1 MMTTTLFDF
10 HPVTTSRLGSV
21 DLENPAFGSVFS
33 DHQFRMDFADGQ
45 WSGGVIEPY
54 GDMSLSPAAM
64 ALHYGQAI
72 FEGMKAFRQPDG
84 GVALFRPADNIAR
97 FNKSA
102 ERLCMPT
109 IDEGRFL
116 SALTELVKAD
126 RGWVPHGEG
135 SSLYIRPFMFASEA
149 HVGVRPSES
158 YRFIIFTCPVGT
170 YYKGNVKV
178 KVETFFTR
186 AAPGGTGYAKAAG
199 NYAASLKPTALARE
213 QGFDQILWTDA
224 VEHKYIEESGTMN
237 VMFVL
242 DGKLV
247 SPSLGDTVLSG
258 VTRDSVLKI
267 AASQGMEI
275 EERKVPVAELK
286 AAAES
291 GALTEAFGV
300 GTAATMTAIEAIG
313 FPAETVPLGDPNG
326 WEVMPK
332 LAKTLDDLRR
342 GKGEDPFG
350 WRVVI

>member
-1 MMTTTLFDF
+1 MTTDF
-10 HPVTTSRLGSV
+10 KITTVTNSKIDRVNLE
-21 DLENPAFGSVFS
+21 DLPFGSVFS
-33 DHQFRMDFADGQ
+33 DHQFRMDFRDGAWQ
-45 WSGGVIEPY
+45 QGEIGPY

-84 GVALFRPADNIAR
+84 SVALFRPMENIRR

-102 ERLCMPT
+102 ERMSMALL
-109 IDEGRFL
+109 DEGLFL
-116 SALTELVKAD
+116 NALTELVKLD
-126 RGWVPHGEG
+126 RQWVPGGEEG
-135 SSLYIRPFMFASEA
+135 SLYIRPFMFASEA
-149 HVGVRPSES
+149 HVGVRPSDE
-158 YRFIIFTCPVGT
+158 YRFIIFTCPVGP
-170 YYKGNVKV
+170 YYKGNVRV

-199 NYAASLKPTALARE
+199 NYAASLQPTAMARSE
-213 QGFDQILWTDA
+213 GYDQILWTDA

-237 VMFVL
+237 VVFVMN
-242 DGKLV
+242 GKLV

-258 VTRDSVLKI
+258 VTRDSVLRL
-267 AASQGMEI
+267 AAYKGYEI
-275 EERKVPVAELK
+275 DERKVAVAELK

-300 GTAATMTAIEAIG
+300 GTAATMTPIEAIG
-313 FPAETVPLGDPNG
+313 FPGVDVELPPVDTWKL
-326 WEVMPK
+326 MPD
-332 LAKTLDDLRR
+332 LAKSLDDLRR

>member
-1 MMTTTLFDF
+1 MTTDF
-10 HPVTTSRLGSV
+10 KITPVTNSKNDRVNLE
-21 DLENPAFGSVFS
+21 DLPFGSVFS
-33 DHQFRMDFADGQ
+33 DHQFRMDFRDGAWQ
-45 WSGGVIEPY
+45 QGEIGPY

-84 GVALFRPADNIAR
+84 SVALFRPMENIRR

-102 ERLCMPT
+102 ERMSMALL
-109 IDEGRFL
+109 DEGLFL
-116 SALTELVKAD
+116 NALTELVKLD
-126 RGWVPHGEG
+126 RQWVPGGEEG
-135 SSLYIRPFMFASEA
+135 SLYIRPFMFASEA
-149 HVGVRPSES
+149 HVGVRPSDE
-158 YRFIIFTCPVGT
+158 YRFIIFTCPVGP
-170 YYKGNVKV
+170 YYKGNVRV

-199 NYAASLKPTALARE
+199 NYAASLQPTAMARSE
-213 QGFDQILWTDA
+213 GYDQILWTDA

-237 VMFVL
+237 VVFVMN
-242 DGKLV
+242 GKLV

-258 VTRDSVLKI
+258 VTRDSVLRL
-267 AASQGMEI
+267 AAYKGYEI
-275 EERKVPVAELK
+275 EERKVAVAELK

-300 GTAATMTAIEAIG
+300 GTAATMTPIEAIG
-313 FPAETVPLGDPNG
+313 FPGVDVELPPVDTWKL
-326 WEVMPK
+326 MPD
-332 LAKTLDDLRR
+332 LAKSLDDLRR

>member
-1 MMTTTLFDF
+1 MLMTTDF
-10 HPVTTSRLGSV
+10 KYNTATESRIDKINLE
-21 DLENPAFGSVFS
+21 DLPFGSVFS
-33 DHQFRMDFADGQ
+33 DHQFRMDYRNGSWQQGEFA
-45 WSGGVIEPY
+45 PY

-84 GVALFRPADNIAR
+84 SVALFRPMENIRR

-102 ERLCMPT
+102 ERMSMALL
-109 IDEGRFL
+109 DEGLFL
-116 SALTELVKAD
+116 NALTELVKLD
-126 RGWVPHGEG
+126 QNWVPDGEG
-135 SSLYIRPFMFASEA
+135 GSLYLRPFMFASEA
-149 HVGVRPSES
+149 HVGVRPSEE
-158 YRFIIFTCPVGT
+158 YRFIIFSCPVGP
-170 YYKGNVKV
+170 YYKGNVRV

-199 NYAASLKPTALARE
+199 NYAASLQPTAMARNE
-213 QGFDQILWTDA
+213 GYDQILWTDA

-237 VMFVL
+237 VVFVL
-242 DGKLV
+242 NGKLV

-258 VTRDSVLKI
+258 VTRDSVLRL
-267 AASQGMEI
+267 AAYKGYEI
-275 EERKVPVAELK
+275 EERRVAVAELK
-286 AAAES
+286 AGAES

-313 FPAETVPLGDPNG
+313 FPGVDVALPPVETWKL
-326 WEVMPK
+326 MPDLSK
-332 LAKTLDDLRR
+332 SLDDLRR

>member
-1 MMTTTLFDF
+1 MLTTTLFDF
-10 HPVTTSRLGSV
+10 DLSPESRLNAV
-21 DLENPAFGSVFS
+21 DLADPAFGSVFS

-45 WSGGVIEPY
+45 WQMGKVEPY
-54 GDMSLSPAAM
+54 GKMAISPAAM

-84 GVALFRPADNIAR
+84 GIALFRPMENIRR

-102 ERLCMPT
+102 ERLCMPG
-109 IDEGRFL
+109 IDEGLFL
-116 SALTELVKAD
+116 QALIELIKVDSA
-126 RGWVPHGEG
+126 WVPMGMG
-135 SSLYIRPFMFASEA
+135 SSLYIRPFMFATEE
-149 HVGVRPSES
+149 HVGVKPSEE
-158 YRFIIFTCPVGT
+158 YRFIIFTCPVGR
-170 YYKGNVKV
+170 YYKGNVRV
-178 KVETFFTR
+178 KVEPFFTR

-199 NYAASLKPTALARE
+199 NYAASLKPTAMAKE
-213 QGFDQILWTDA
+213 QGYDQILWTDA

-237 VMFVL
+237 VVFVL

-258 VTRDSVLKI
+258 VTRDSVLKL
-267 AASQGMEI
+267 AARMGMEI
-275 EERKVPVAELK
+275 EERRVAVAELK

-291 GALTEAFGV
+291 GHLTEAFGV

-313 FPAETVPLGDPNG
+313 FPTGDVELPPVEG
-326 WEVMPK
+326 WSVMPK
-332 LAKTLDDLRR
+332 LSTMLDDLRR

>member
-1 MMTTTLFDF
+1 MTTDF
-10 HPVTTSRLGSV
+10 KITTVTNSKIDRVNLE
-21 DLENPAFGSVFS
+21 DLPFGSVFS
-33 DHQFRMDFADGQ
+33 DHQFRMDFRDGAWQ
-45 WSGGVIEPY
+45 QGEIGPY

-84 GVALFRPADNIAR
+84 SVALFRPMENIRR

-102 ERLCMPT
+102 ERMSMALL
-109 IDEGRFL
+109 DEGLFL
-116 SALTELVKAD
+116 NALTELVKLD
-126 RGWVPHGEG
+126 RQWVPGGEEG
-135 SSLYIRPFMFASEA
+135 SLYIRPFMFASEA
-149 HVGVRPSES
+149 HVGVRPSDE
-158 YRFIIFTCPVGT
+158 YRFIIFTCPVGP
-170 YYKGNVKV
+170 YYKGNVRV

-199 NYAASLKPTALARE
+199 NYAASLQPTAMARSE
-213 QGFDQILWTDA
+213 GYDQILWTDA

-237 VMFVL
+237 VVFVMN
-242 DGKLV
+242 GKLV

-258 VTRDSVLKI
+258 VTRDSVLRL
-267 AASQGMEI
+267 AAYKGYEI
-275 EERKVPVAELK
+275 EERKVAVAELK

-300 GTAATMTAIEAIG
+300 GTAATMTPIEAIG
-313 FPAETVPLGDPNG
+313 FPGVDVELPPVDTWKL
-326 WEVMPK
+326 MPD
-332 LAKTLDDLRR
+332 LAKSLDDLRR